1 MSQSPQQSLST
12 ATPADNPALT
22 KPADGAIDEESPR
35 GVLQIL
41 REIKTG
47 SLDPKILRA
56 EDRQACVM
64 HLGLEGAT
72 VPEMGQLLGVS
83 DRTIARDRRAIQQQH
98 AIHADPAL
106 APLVAGRLMQEA
118 ETSNARL
125 RRIGRDPQ
133 TPPAVK
139 VASELAAY
147 EVYDKFAQRL
157 QSLGILPQMTPRLH
171 ADVTHHTGDLTSL
184 DDLRRELDRIDSIE
198 HAGASMAPSATISAP
213 VAALASMAKESS

>member
-1 MSQSPQQSLST
+1 MGQVPEQPPLTT
-12 ATPADNPALT
+12 APADNPT
-22 KPADGAIDEESPR
+22 PANSVIDVVDEESPR

-47 SLDPKILRA
+47 TLDPKILRA
-56 EDRQACVM
+56 EDRQACVT

-72 VPEMGQLLGVS
+72 VPEMAQLLGVS
-83 DRTIARDRRAIQQQH
+83 DRTIARDRKAIQQQH
-98 AIHADPAL
+98 AIHTDPTL
-106 APLVAGRLMQEA
+106 APLIAGRLMQEA

-157 QSLGILPQMTPRLH
+157 QSLGILPQIASRLH

-184 DDLRRELDRIDSIE
+184 DDLRCELARIDSIE
-198 HAGASMAPSATISAP
+198 RAG
-213 VAALASMAKESS
+213 ASMAKESS